1 MSRRRKRPVAP
12 VNSIRYLAP
21 DQEARARLAFAQGMR
36 RDEVA
41 RLIGVSVSRLWMRL
55 QDQLKDVRVGQGRGG
70 GPRRA
75 RHEREP
81 DPTPEEI
88 AERAAAIRATWTPEI
103 EAERRLNFNGPLE
116 GL

>member
-1 MSRRRKRPVAP
+1 MKPQKRWLNAE
-12 VNSIRYLAP
+12 
-21 DQEARARLAFAQGMR
+21 QEKRARLAFAQGMR

-41 RLIGVSVSRLWMRL
+41 RIIGVSVSRLWMRL
-55 QDQLKDVRVGQGRGG
+55 QDQLRDVRVGQGRGG
-70 GPRRA
+70 GRRRM

-81 DPTPEEI
+81 DPTPDEI

-103 EAERRLNFNGPLE
+103 EAERRLHFNGPLE

>member
-1 MSRRRKRPVAP
+1 MTGRRRTKAQAGQV
-12 VNSIRYLAP
+12 RYLALAP

-55 QDQLKDVRVGQGRGG
+55 QDQLKDVRVGQGRREA
-70 GPRRA
+70 RRA

-81 DPTPEEI
+81 DPTPEQI